1 VRNKC
6 YVGELT
12 CGMAGGVLP
21 GDNYLVARR
30 PDAAS
35 RTWRTATPSCPSS
48 LTLRTRRT
56 CCRRNK
62 RKGPPRRERRKRSK
76 SCVRPSVRRLLRC
89 PQRASVRGTHA
100 RTGAPIIN
108 ARASARASRG
118 FLASPHRRPSPRSS
132 PRRPWRAAAAPS
144 FPPSH
149 LARCSALLLALALAL
164 PACLGGP
171 AGAPKQGT

>member
-1 VRNKC
+1 ML
-6 YVGELT
+6 VGELT

-35 RTWRTATPSCPSS
+35 RTWRTAAPSCPSS

-62 RKGPPRRERRKRSK
+62 RKGPPRRERSKRSK

-89 PQRASVRGTHA
+89 SQRTSVRGTHA
-100 RTGAPIIN
+100 RTHGGTDHQRARLRKGFPGFPCVAPSPPIASLIAPSPM
-108 ARASARASRG
+108 ARGRRPKLPTLASR
-118 FLASPHRRPSPRSS
+118 
-132 PRRPWRAAAAPS
+132 
-144 FPPSH
+144 
-149 LARCSALLLALALAL
+149 SAFGADAGAG
-164 PACLGGP
+164 CLGGP